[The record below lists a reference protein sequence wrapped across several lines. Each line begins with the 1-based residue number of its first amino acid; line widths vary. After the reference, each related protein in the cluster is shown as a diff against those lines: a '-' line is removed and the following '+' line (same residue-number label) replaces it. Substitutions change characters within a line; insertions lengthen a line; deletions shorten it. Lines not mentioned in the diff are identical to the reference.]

1 MSEAEYDFV
10 KALMQANPYMKILA
24 VGDSDQ
30 NIYEF
35 RESYSYYFESL
46 RNEEESSVHELVTN
60 YRSKQNLI
68 IFSNMFVKRLKN
80 RVKKRH
86 IEAFQEENGIIEI
99 TEYTAAD
106 DLVIPI
112 VNDFLS
118 KDLKGSTA
126 ILTRDNKQAI
136 NIYTQLSKYRDNV
149 KLLQA
154 EVNYRLFDLY
164 EFRTFVSYFEGETI
178 SDEA

>member
-68 IFSNMFVKRLKN
+68 IFSNMFVKRLKIVL
-80 RVKKRH
+80 RKDTLKLFKKKT
-86 IEAFQEENGIIEI
+86 G
-99 TEYTAAD
+99 
-106 DLVIPI
+106 L
-112 VNDFLS
+112 
-118 KDLKGSTA
+118 LK
-126 ILTRDNKQAI
+126 
-136 NIYTQLSKYRDNV
+136 
-149 KLLQA
+149 
-154 EVNYRLFDLY
+154 
-164 EFRTFVSYFEGETI
+164 
-178 SDEA
+178 